1 MNNNQEQINI
11 ETKSTKSTTLY
22 DETFSHSYAQTFST
36 FKPFVTIS
44 GIIGSGKSTLTK
56 KLGELMGFE
65 SFYEPVDNNPY
76 LPLFYKDMKRYG
88 FTMQVFLLNERY
100 RQHQEAMWSR
110 KPVVQDRSI
119 YEDRIFAKMLNE
131 SGNISD
137 IDFET
142 YRRLSDNMSS
152 SIRQPNLIIYLDC
165 EPEIALER
173 VKIRSRDCET
183 TIPIEYLR
191 DLRDGYEDWLKGV
204 EKHIPVLRLD
214 WNEYQDTIVVAKKI
228 REMLK

>member
-1 MNNNQEQINI
+1 M
-11 ETKSTKSTTLY
+11 SSY
-22 DETFSHSYAQTFST
+22 DEKFSHSYAQTFST

-44 GIIGSGKSTLTK
+44 GIIGSFKSTLTK
-56 KLGELMGFE
+56 KLGELMGFDA
-65 SFYEPVDNNPY
+65 FYEPVDENPY
-76 LPLFYKDMKRYG
+76 LSLFYKDMKRYG

-110 KPVVQDRSI
+110 KPVIQDRSI

-165 EPEIALER
+165 EPDVALER
-173 VKIRSRDCET
+173 IRARSRDCET

-214 WNEYQDTIVVAKKI
+214 WNEFQDTIVVAKKI
-228 REMLK
+228 REHIK